1 MTFWKR
7 QSSTGVEKIR
17 DCQKFGGRGGERG
30 KNKWSPGVFRVLKL
44 YNITM
49 VDTWHDAFVKTHKT
63 VQQEE

>member
-30 KNKWSPGVFRVLKL
+30 KNKCSPGVFRVLKL
-44 YNITM
+44 SIQHYNGGHM
-49 VDTWHDAFVKTHKT
+49 A
-63 VQQEE
+63 